1 MNQHTRY
8 ERNIKIIERLLTG
21 NLTENM
27 RFAQVGDEFNL
38 TGSGVREIFNKFMRM
53 MSHARRM
60 PQHVPEEIQNS
71 NFFKLEDVRK
81 HKTFWLEQLTKVQRE
96 YGIRFITNNVD
107 DPIQVSEHMYIA
119 RNYQAVKKA
128 IDHFMTNKVFLGYEN
143 YKIPE
148 GYPCLIAVSYGERGK
163 EYATISFTTL
173 KEVVVLAELLSI

>member
-8 ERNIKIIERLLTG
+8 ERNIQIIEKLM
-21 NLTENM
+21 TENIGYTQLG
-27 RFAQVGDEFNL
+27 REFNL
-38 TGSGVREIFNKFMRM
+38 SAERIREIFNKFMRM